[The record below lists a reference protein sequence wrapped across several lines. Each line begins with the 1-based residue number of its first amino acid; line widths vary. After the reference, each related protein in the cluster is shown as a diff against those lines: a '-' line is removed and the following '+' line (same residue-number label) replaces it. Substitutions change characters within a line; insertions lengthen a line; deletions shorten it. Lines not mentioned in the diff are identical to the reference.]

1 MSGRNDYP
9 HVLTCQLSPQT
20 DPATTV
26 ISWRVSDRYLPRGV
40 VEQGNRLVFPVDID
54 KAEHEGTYI
63 CLAENEMGRDQLE
76 AVVYVEGL
84 PKMADSK
91 RSFAISNC
99 YLLQREIHLTRL
111 LKTDQLKL
119 WFSQKLWTLFTE
131 TKLDFLAISPT
142 IPQVCKG
149 DFII

>member
-84 PKMADSK
+84 PKMALILK
-91 RSFAISNC
+91 EK
-99 YLLQREIHLTRL
+99 LLDIPKLVSLNETRL
-111 LKTDQLKL
+111 KL
-119 WFSQKLWTLFTE
+119 R
-131 TKLDFLAISPT
+131 
-142 IPQVCKG
+142 
-149 DFII
+149 

>member
-84 PKMADSK
+84 PKMALILK
-91 RSFAISNC
+91 EALHF
-99 YLLQREIHLTRL
+99 LTVIYYR
-111 LKTDQLKL
+111 
-119 WFSQKLWTLFTE
+119 
-131 TKLDFLAISPT
+131 
-142 IPQVCKG
+142 G
-149 DFII
+149 RFI

>member
-1 MSGRNDYP
+1 
-9 HVLTCQLSPQT
+9 
-20 DPATTV
+20 
-26 ISWRVSDRYLPRGV
+26 
-40 VEQGNRLVFPVDID
+40 
-54 KAEHEGTYI
+54 
-63 CLAENEMGRDQLE
+63 MGRDQLE

-84 PKMADSK
+84 PKMPLIRKETFFNS
-91 RSFAISNC
+91 
-99 YLLQREIHLTRL
+99 YLLQTHLTHL